1 MGYSKEQYE
10 EQINSADV
18 FSIDRSNNSV
28 LWETEARKLLVLTI
42 EYYKDCVMRK
52 ETFENY
58 AVELFES
65 VQQSIRSFSPEKG
78 TFLHYVNVAVKHRIN
93 QKKLA
98 DTLDQQRQGMSVS
111 AKDNQLIRKMLSFAR
126 SKGYNVNDRETQE
139 RIAAQF
145 NVPVLQVR
153 FCVEQ
158 SQIKVINETISD
170 EEGEESSI
178 FDKIA
183 AAEPSA
189 EQSMED
195 REKQVDL
202 IRRIDSAFRTCQERQ
217 KPLLSRLL
225 TARLIRAIDLNDDLL
240 TELEMVTFVNKTLVK
255 EYIAG
260 TEMPSARQIAKYYGL
275 SEQSA
280 SRTLNNFLDK
290 VPRKG

>member
-1 MGYSKEQYE
+1 MGYTKEQYE
-10 EQINSADV
+10 EQINSAFV
-18 FSIDRSNNSV
+18 FSIDRSKDSE
-28 LWETEARKLLVLTI
+28 LWKTEARKLLVLTI
-42 EYYKDCVMRK
+42 DYFKDCIMRK

-65 VQQSIRSFSPEKG
+65 IQQSIRSFSPDKG
-78 TFLHYVNVAVKHRIN
+78 TFLHYVNVAVKHRID

-145 NVPVLQVR
+145 NVPVSQVR

-195 REKQVDL
+195 REKQFDL
-202 IRRIDSAFRTCQERQ
+202 IRRIDVAFRTCQDRQ

-225 TARLIRAIDLNDDLL
+225 TAKLIPAIDLNDDTLL
-240 TELEMVTFVNKTLVK
+240 ELETVSFIDKPLMK
-255 EYIAG
+255 EYLSG
-260 TEMPSARQIAKYYGL
+260 MGMPSARQIAEEYGT
-275 SEQSA
+275 SEQSV
-280 SRTLNNFLDK
+280 SRTYKTFLEK